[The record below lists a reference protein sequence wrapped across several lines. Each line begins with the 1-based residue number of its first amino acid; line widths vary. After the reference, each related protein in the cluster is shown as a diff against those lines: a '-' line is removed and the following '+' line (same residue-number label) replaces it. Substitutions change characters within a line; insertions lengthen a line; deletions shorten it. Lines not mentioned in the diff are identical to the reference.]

1 MKKLEKLKLHNLE
14 EISAED
20 QKSLTGGIADFYYC
34 NYDDPSWYLGGSNTG
49 VYNGSGT
56 VSPSNANYGG
66 KGSSDQTNTNIPS
79 QHLYNSTTGYSDPQT
94 LYPTSSQGGTY
105 TGSGSH

>member
-20 QKSLTGGIADFYYC
+20 QKSMKGGDGTINWDPVYYW
-34 NYDDPSWYLGGSNTG
+34 SGSGT
-49 VYNGSGT
+49 YNGSGT
-56 VSPSNANYGG
+56 VAPSNANYGG

-79 QHLYNSTTGYSDPQT
+79 QHPVGYSTTGYSDPSQ